1 MCVHMHM
8 CVCVCA
14 CACTRVYVRLCVHT
28 YMCVYVY
35 THVCM
40 CVRMHAHTCAR
51 ACVCTRI
58 SVHTHMCVRARVCA
72 CMCVCVRACV
82 CVCVHA
88 CTCAQ
93 SCPTVCDPM
102 SHSPP
107 GSSVHG
113 IDQGRILEGVAIFS
127 SKWSSQPRDPARIPC
142 VSCLAG
148 RVFTTSATWV
158 HSRCSLKGFFF
169 SFFLLRLAV

>member
-1 MCVHMHM
+1 MRAHAYVCMCVCMRMHTRVCASLCARTHVYVCVHTRMYVCTHARTHVCTCMCVHTCLCAHTH
-8 CVCVCA
+8 VCA
-14 CACTRVYVRLCVHT
+14 
-28 YMCVYVY
+28 
-35 THVCM
+35 CM
-40 CVRMHAHTCAR
+40 CVRMH
-51 ACVCTRI
+51 V
-58 SVHTHMCVRARVCA
+58 
-72 CMCVCVRACV
+72 CV
-82 CVCVHA
+82 CVCA

-127 SKWSSQPRDPARIPC
+127 SRWSSQPRDPARIPC